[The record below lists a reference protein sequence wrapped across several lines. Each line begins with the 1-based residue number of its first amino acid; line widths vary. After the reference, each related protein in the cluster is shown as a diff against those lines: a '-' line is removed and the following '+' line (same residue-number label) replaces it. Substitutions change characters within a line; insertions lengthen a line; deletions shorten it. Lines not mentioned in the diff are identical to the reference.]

1 MAARILGERKFVAI
15 LQKTLEEAKQ
25 RPVEDS
31 DNTKP
36 SSLEEKE
43 TTKKSKKRKR
53 SGEAADKSSVLK
65 YGVQSLLS
73 GILAVVDFIVD
84 STRLNSGMND
94 NGRDSEFSAEYM
106 RTVLRSSSEDSAKLL
121 GVWLQV
127 LKKHD
132 ILSTSDQ
139 LSWLSSFVEIWQLH
153 ITDENYLMHFSLH
166 CTLPLF
172 SLLKNLSIS
181 SSFGTQIE
189 QLLARNII
197 IPSKAAKEE
206 NAESTLLND
215 LTKLA
220 VISDSANASRLF
232 GIAIRS
238 IQPQGA
244 KRRRPIDETWLQ
256 AVFSSLKAS
265 MPLKRVEQ
273 NGKAVCAMVQSA
285 ILHKVDLELEVLR
298 SVTAE
303 YAVPEG
309 SETSWELLRLVIQL
323 DANVFLI
330 PYTEKDLLR
339 DLLTRVNQISVGVE
353 HANIPKV
360 VVEDVVLPLME
371 AFAKARDLTGF
382 MHHWLAQLIEVEES
396 RKVLSLSSSEVFGV
410 WEDSRLQ
417 QQLKEL
423 LESSLSINQITQI
436 LDWLEIEI
444 VSNPGPVSVILQ
456 AISGSIAGEE
466 VVDAVNLRCYH
477 IMFDN
482 GISDSLGDQYKW
494 RSWSILRN
502 TLSFA
507 NRGGIAELS
516 TLWAESA
523 KPFDSLTSNVGSSK
537 LMDIHSSKTSFGGLE
552 LWKFACAAW
561 SIAKDGSKLQHLAKP
576 LILNLLQGF
585 NSEVK
590 IFLQSTA
597 TDGKRLTKWTMS
609 RFVKCLFKDHPEVLL

>member
-1 MAARILGERKFVAI
+1 M
-15 LQKTLEEAKQ
+15 
-25 RPVEDS
+25 
-31 DNTKP
+31 
-36 SSLEEKE
+36 
-43 TTKKSKKRKR
+43 
-53 SGEAADKSSVLK
+53 
-65 YGVQSLLS
+65 
-73 GILAVVDFIVD
+73 D
-84 STRLNSGMND
+84 STRPNSGQVD

-106 RTVLRSSSEDSAKLL
+106 RTVLRSSAEDSAKLL
-121 GVWLQV
+121 GIWLQV

-132 ILSTSDQ
+132 ILSTAGEIP
-139 LSWLSSFVEIWQLH
+139 WLSSFVEIWQLH
-153 ITDENYLMHFSLH
+153 TVDENYLMHFSLH
-166 CTLPLF
+166 CTLPLL
-172 SLLKNLSIS
+172 SLLGNLSVA

-197 IPSKAAKEE
+197 ISSKAAKEE

-220 VISDSANASRLF
+220 VISDSANASHLF

-256 AVFSSLKAS
+256 AVFSSLGAS

-273 NGKAVCAMVQSA
+273 NGKAVRAMIQSA

-303 YAVPEG
+303 YAIPEG
-309 SETSWELLRLVIQL
+309 GETSWELLQLVIKL
-323 DANVFLI
+323 DANAFLI
-330 PYTEKDLLR
+330 PNTEQDLLG
-339 DLLTRVNQISVGVE
+339 DLFTRVNQVSIDVE
-353 HANIPKV
+353 NPNTLNV

-382 MHHWLAQLIEVEES
+382 MHYWLAQLIEVEKS
-396 RKVLSLSSSEVFGV
+396 RKVLSLSTSEVFGV

-417 QQLKEL
+417 QQVKEL
-423 LESSLSINQITQI
+423 LESSLSTNQITQL

-444 VSNPGPVSVILQ
+444 VSNSGPASVILQ
-456 AISGSIAGEE
+456 AISGSVASEE

-482 GISDSLGDQYKW
+482 GISETLDDRYQW
-494 RSWSILRN
+494 RSLSILRN
-502 TLSFA
+502 TISFA
-507 NRGGIAELS
+507 NRGGIEQLAS
-516 TLWAESA
+516 SWAASA
-523 KPFDSLTSNVGSSK
+523 KPFDSLPSNVRSSK
-537 LMDIHSSKTSFGGLE
+537 LMDIHSPNTWFSGLE

-561 SIAKDGSKLQHLAKP
+561 SIAQDGSILQKLAKP
-576 LILNLLQGF
+576 LVLGLLQKF

-590 IFLQSTA
+590 IFLQSTGIG
-597 TDGKRLTKWTMS
+597 GKPLVKWTMS
-609 RFVKCLFKDHPEVLL
+609 RYVKCLFKDYPEVLV